1 LTKYRKI
8 NKIRDMEN
16 KINKKLIGVGRT
28 SEVYEYNNDCVLKLY
43 YSETEEIVKKEYN
56 FAKYVF
62 DKNIR
67 TPEPIEIIKIDNR
80 YGIIFK
86 KVNGKSLLNNIM
98 NNIFMMKK
106 MFSKMA
112 YLHYDINKIDFN
124 DNSYTYKKYLKWAI
138 NESKYLSN
146 NEKDK
151 LICYISKLPDG
162 NKLCH
167 GDFHPENIICDNDK
181 LYIIDWMTGMQ
192 GAMAADVART
202 EMILRNADIP
212 GKTSFFIKILN
223 KIVSNMVAN
232 IYVKKY
238 CKISGIKLNEINIW
252 KLPLYVARLHENN
265 SKKEEEKLIKKIKK
279 LIKKQ
284 TSA

>member
-1 LTKYRKI
+1 LTKYKKI

-16 KINKKLIGVGRT
+16 KINKKLIGIGRT

-62 DKNIR
+62 NKNIR

-80 YGIIFK
+80 YGIIFQ

-98 NNIFMMKK
+98 NNIFIIKK

-124 DNSYTYKKYLKWAI
+124 DNTYTYKKYLKWAI

-151 LICYISKLPDG
+151 LIGYILKLPEG

-223 KIVSNMVAN
+223 KIASNLVAN
-232 IYVKKY
+232 IYIKKY
-238 CKISGIKLNEINIW
+238 CKISGLKLNEINIW